1 MATSEERKR
10 PNGKG
15 AGLVSA
21 LAGKSGRYLLMYAG
35 ALLLAVVVGAAVAYS
50 ERYGGDKGPYLVLG
64 AFLVIAAAVAIMV
77 QWRLGAL
84 LLVAALPLESMITL
98 GPVTSGMKALGFL
111 TLVSLALALLT
122 DEKLFERF
130 KRLWQQPLTPAV
142 GAFVL
147 WVAASILWA
156 ADKGSVISATV
167 TFLGVFGL
175 MIIVGLLEKRWLVL
189 AWAGFVFSAALSVP
203 AGYILPVPEGTDWSG
218 SGRFMP
224 GGAGPNTYACVL
236 AIALFVAYFWLLRRH
251 AIIAILLSPV
261 FLYGIFATE
270 SRTGLIALV
279 ATPLLA
285 LFVPRLAPRLGWRI
299 LPMYVV
305 GAAAIAVIVLAIPS
319 VGESALERFTTLSQ
333 YQSEETWNGR
343 WSLWQGALDVF
354 TSHPILGVGAGNYA
368 EATLWYSE
376 SVIGHT
382 LQKGE
387 VAGAAHNIILS
398 VASQLGLVGLILW
411 LGILFFLFKTALPI
425 AQRGGLGTGIFLGL
439 IVFMFAGSTQPW
451 EAQKI
456 VYVLFGSVLAL
467 LLHDSAQGA
476 SAPSS

>member
-84 LLVAALPLESMITL
+84 LLVAALPFESMITL

-189 AWAGFVFSAALSVP
+189 AWAALAFSAALSVP
-203 AGYILPVPEGTDWSG
+203 GGYILPVPEGSDMAA
-218 SGRFMP
+218 SGRFGGP
-224 GGAGPNTYACVL
+224 GRAAGTGPNSYALNL
-236 AIALFVAYFWLLRRH
+236 AIAYFVA
-251 AIIAILLSPV
+251 
-261 FLYGIFATE
+261 
-270 SRTGLIALV
+270 
-279 ATPLLA
+279 
-285 LFVPRLAPRLGWRI
+285 
-299 LPMYVV
+299 
-305 GAAAIAVIVLAIPS
+305 
-319 VGESALERFTTLSQ
+319 
-333 YQSEETWNGR
+333 
-343 WSLWQGALDVF
+343 
-354 TSHPILGVGAGNYA
+354 
-368 EATLWYSE
+368 
-376 SVIGHT
+376 
-382 LQKGE
+382 
-387 VAGAAHNIILS
+387 
-398 VASQLGLVGLILW
+398 
-411 LGILFFLFKTALPI
+411 
-425 AQRGGLGTGIFLGL
+425 
-439 IVFMFAGSTQPW
+439 
-451 EAQKI
+451 
-456 VYVLFGSVLAL
+456 
-467 LLHDSAQGA
+467 
-476 SAPSS
+476 